1 MLLKIYRRFAKLTAK
16 YGYNEFESFLA
27 QFGTGSRFMLSIV
40 NFCLQ
45 FSPFVFNISYF
56 TCECPDPYSEYG
68 SGSGTKYLNTDPIWI
83 RIHNTADNKMRQ
95 TSIAGPDPVW
105 LSTYLLP
112 DSNQT
117 LYNTDR
123 RRILWTLTDGF
134 QVGAEGGYCILW
146 LMHPELPVT
155 DTLGRCRGWSP
166 SPGSGRMVPGCS
178 HTWSSRTSP
187 CAAGAAPRWHP
198 TQHHSSGS
206 AKAYNEIFNT

>member
-1 MLLKIYRRFAKLTAK
+1 M
-16 YGYNEFESFLA
+16 
-27 QFGTGSRFMLSIV
+27 
-40 NFCLQ
+40 NFCLK
-45 FSPFVFNISYF
+45 FSSFVFNISYF

-68 SGSGTKYLNTDPIWI
+68 SGSETSKYLNTDPIWI

-117 LYNTDR
+117 LYKTDR
-123 RRILWTLTDGF
+123 RSLLWTLTDGF

-146 LMHPELPVT
+146 RMHPELPVT